1 MKSGSRS
8 LLFAVVALGLAV
20 QDASAQTAFG
30 EIEGRAAPVSH
41 RRCIGGGNA
50 GALCNEDADCPAS
63 SCQDR
68 NVFNISVN
76 VRFGATAGELQ
87 DIQDAFSAANE
98 LLWDATDCQAQFG
111 QVTILN
117 NPSGTRG
124 TYWVTDPGYSY
135 CAADTGTWGQ
145 YSGGNIDVTLTSLT
159 GASADGCVTHEFSH
173 LVFDVRDEYESRAAG
188 CGALAGDARC
198 PLVASGE
205 EECLM
210 ECCVGDVGTEF
221 CWGQGNPGD
230 VTDISGG
237 NHDPSNVTEQSRCR
251 SNRSCWDQIGWSW
264 PNTFLVPA
272 GAPEPSCPAP
282 PNPIVFLDPPSTS
295 RVVLVLDRSGSMI
308 LETPDR
314 IERLRVAALDFVD
327 LAENGME
334 LGLVSFGAGPDGV
347 ATDEVA
353 IAALGADRSDYVDA
367 INALT
372 PSGTTNIG
380 DGLQH
385 ARDMI
390 MAAGGVTADTY
401 VVLMTDGL
409 NNRPLGTAAADLQS
423 KIDTLLADDI
433 PVYVTCTG
441 DDLGLDSQC
450 AEIAS
455 GTNGFYVD
463 SSDSSELPESF
474 ADIHELIRGRS
485 AARSVLG
492 DTAKGGLN
500 YDVLIEPDADVA
512 TFVGL
517 CRNTN
522 CLAMAVIDPAGST
535 RACRRIPQGQ
545 FCRFPNP
552 LPGQWTVVIDP
563 IGQTSE
569 QFVSRAY
576 VGNPILH
583 VPAVAR
589 FPVVEPGKAQLVC
602 AHPKFGGPLIGV
614 SIAGIVEKPDGSSVA
629 IELNDKGKGGDQAS
643 EDGTYCAEFSDT
655 MQPGAYSL
663 RLSSSA
669 LAAMLSECD
678 PPDCP
683 SVVAP
688 AFVRET
694 RFSFTVNDLPP
705 GPILCTEL
713 GTGQPGGRVRV
724 PITLSDGTG
733 VAGFQTDLLFD
744 PAVLR
749 PVSVLLG
756 ADTAAAGGWAVA
768 GNNVGAGRFRVLGH
782 SNPPTGLGPPMR
794 EVALVEFDILPAAP
808 AGPST
813 VTPSACV
820 LSNKDGLRIPCNL
833 CRSPGGVIVSEAT
846 EFRFR
851 PIAGPVGVDRFHP
864 LPFPVAVEALDAQ
877 GDVATGYNGTAA
889 MTIPGPTCSGALR
902 PLSLPFAGGLGGP
915 QNFEVACCLD
925 GLLPATTTPLALEA
939 ADASLGISGMSDAFL
954 GAAKGD
960 VDASGGV
967 DVLDVT
973 RTVNLALAQPLPT
986 PPPTAFQRWAADMLD
1001 EQCFVDNTRN
1011 VLDVIRVRNKALGM
1025 PPLCPCG
1032 PREQPASATLAAA
1045 APSAAREAPASPILL
1060 RIVREG
1066 RAHVVRVEGAR
1077 DLGGVQLELRGMRG
1091 RLDIQAAGL
1100 AQSQGWQVATSTDAS
1115 RRVRVIAFSNTTT
1128 GVNGDGALLRINGGW
1143 RPRLSSA
1150 TASDSLGR
1158 AVPVTLL
1165 ER

>member
-1 MKSGSRS
+1 MKSRS
-8 LLFAVVALGLAV
+8 LSFLVGLFVLGFAVPDG
-20 QDASAQTAFG
+20 SGQTAFG

-50 GALCNEDADCPAS
+50 GALCNEDGDCPGS
-63 SCQDR
+63 TCQDR

-76 VRFGATAGELQ
+76 VRFAASAGELQ
-87 DIQDAFSAANE
+87 DIRDAFSASNE

-124 TYWVTDPGYSY
+124 TYWVTDPGFSY

-221 CWGQGNPGD
+221 CWGQGDPGD

-272 GAPEPSCPAP
+272 GAPEPSCPTP
-282 PNPIVFLDPPSTS
+282 PNDIVFLDPPSTS

-334 LGLVSFGAGPDGV
+334 LGLVSFGSGTDGV

-353 IAALGADRSDYVDA
+353 IAALGADRSDYVNA

-372 PSGTTNIG
+372 PSGMTNIG

-401 VVLMTDGL
+401 IVLMTDGL

-423 KIDTLLADDI
+423 KIDTLLVDGI

-474 ADIHELIRGRS
+474 SDIHELIRGRG
-485 AARSVLG
+485 AVRSVQG
-492 DTAKGGLN
+492 DTSKGALR

-522 CLAMAVIDPAGST
+522 CLAMAVIDPTGMTSS
-535 RACRRIPQGQ
+535 CRRIPQGQ
-545 FCRFPNP
+545 FCRFHDP

-563 IGQTSE
+563 IGQT
-569 QFVSRAY
+569 QDTFLSRAY
-576 VGNPILH
+576 VGNPVLH

-602 AHPKFGGPLIGV
+602 AHPKFIGPLV
-614 SIAGIVEKPDGSSVA
+614 EVAIAGFVEKPDGAAVPIA
-629 IELNDKGKGGDQAS
+629 LNDKGTGGDQAS
-643 EDGTYCAEFSDT
+643 EDGTYCAEFMDT
-655 MQPGAYSL
+655 TQPGAYAV
-663 RLSSSA
+663 RLLST
-669 LAAMLSECD
+669 AAQARLSECD

-688 AFVRET
+688 AFFRET

-705 GPILCTEL
+705 GAILCTEL
-713 GTGQPGGRVRV
+713 VTGQPGTRVRV
-724 PITLSDGTG
+724 PITLSDGSG
-733 VAGFQTDLLFD
+733 VAGFQTDLLYD
-744 PAVLR
+744 EAVLI

-756 ADTAAAGGWAVA
+756 ADTAAAGGWTVA

-782 SNPPTGLGPPMR
+782 SNPPTGLGPSLR
-794 EVALVEFDILPAAP
+794 EVALVEFDILPAVN
-808 AGPST
+808 AGNST
-813 VTPSACV
+813 VAPSACV
-820 LSNKDGLRIPCNL
+820 LSDKDGLRLPCNL
-833 CRSPGGVIVSEAT
+833 CRSPGGVIVSEAS

-851 PIAGPVGVDRFHP
+851 PIPEPVGVDRFHP
-864 LPFPVAVEALDAQ
+864 LPFPVTVEALDAI
-877 GDVATGYNGTAA
+877 GDVATGYNGSAA
-889 MTIPGPTCSGALR
+889 MSIPAPLCAGALQ
-902 PLSLPFAGGLGGP
+902 PLSLPFTAGLGGP
-915 QNFEVACCLD
+915 QNFEIACCLD
-925 GLLPATTTPLALEA
+925 SLLPATSTPLSLDAT
-939 ADASLGISGMSDAFL
+939 DASLGISGMSADFQ
-954 GAAKGD
+954 GVAKGD

-967 DVLDVT
+967 DVVDVT
-973 RTVNLALAQPLPT
+973 RAVNLALARPVPT

-1001 EQCFVDNTRN
+1001 GQCTVDNVQN

-1025 PPLCPCG
+1025 APLCPCG
-1032 PREQPASATLAAA
+1032 PRQPASAALATA
-1045 APSAAREAPASPILL
+1045 APADAGAAPAGPIML

-1077 DLGGVQLELRGMRG
+1077 DLGGVQIELRGIRG
-1091 RLDIQAAGL
+1091 RANIQAAGL
-1100 AQSQGWQVATSTDAS
+1100 AQSQAWQVATNTDAN
-1115 RRVRVIAFSNTTT
+1115 RQVQVIAFSNSAT
-1128 GVNGDGALLRINGGW
+1128 GVNGDGALLRIQGGR
-1143 RPRLSSA
+1143 RPQISRA

-1158 AVPVTLL
+1158 AIPVALL

>member
-1 MKSGSRS
+1 MKSRS
-8 LLFAVVALGLAV
+8 LSLLFGLVVFGFSV
-20 QDASAQTAFG
+20 QDGVAQTAFG

-50 GALCNEDADCPAS
+50 GALCNEDADCPGS
-63 SCQDR
+63 TCQDR
-68 NVFNISVN
+68 NIFNISVN

-87 DIQDAFSAANE
+87 DVRDAFSAANE
-98 LLWDATDCQAQFG
+98 LLWDVTDCQAQFG
-111 QVTILN
+111 QVTLLN

-135 CAADTGTWGQ
+135 CAAATGTWGQ
-145 YSGGNIDVTLTSLT
+145 YSGGNINVTLTSLT

-173 LVFDVRDEYESRAAG
+173 LVFDVRDEYESRAPG

-221 CWGQGNPGD
+221 CWGQGNPMD

-251 SNRSCWDQIGWSW
+251 SNRSCWDQVGWSW

-272 GAPEPSCPAP
+272 GAPDPSCPTP
-282 PNPIVFLDPPSTS
+282 PDDIVFLDPPSTA

-334 LGLVSFGAGPDGV
+334 LGLVSFGSGPDGV
-347 ATDEVA
+347 ATDEVP
-353 IAALGADRSDYVDA
+353 IAALGADRSDYIDA

-372 PSGTTNIG
+372 PSGATNIG

-390 MAAGGVTADTY
+390 IAAGGVTADTY
-401 VVLMTDGL
+401 IVLMTDGL
-409 NNRPLGTAAADLQS
+409 NNRPLGMAAADLQS
-423 KIDTLLADDI
+423 KIDTLLADGI

-450 AEIAS
+450 AEIAT

-485 AARSVLG
+485 AARSVMS
-492 DTAKGGLN
+492 DTSKALTYN
-500 YDVLIEPDADVA
+500 VEIEADADVA

-517 CRNTN
+517 CRDTD
-522 CLAMAVIDPAGST
+522 CLAMSVIDPTGMTAS
-535 RACRRIPQGQ
+535 CQRIPQGR
-545 FCRFPNP
+545 FCRFHDP
-552 LPGQWTVVIDP
+552 LPGDWTVVIDP
-563 IGQTSE
+563 IGQTQE
-569 QFVSRAY
+569 TYLSRAY
-576 VGNPILH
+576 VGNPVLH

-589 FPVVEPGKAQLVC
+589 FPVVEPGKPQLLC
-602 AHPKFGGPLIGV
+602 AHPTFMGPLIGV
-614 SIAGIVEKPDGSSVA
+614 AIAGFVEKPDGSTVA
-629 IELNDKGKGGDQAS
+629 IQLNDQGTGGDQAS
-643 EDGTYCAEFSDT
+643 EDGTYCADFSDT
-655 MQPGAYSL
+655 MMPGAYSV
-663 RLSSSA
+663 RLLSNA
-669 LAAMLSECD
+669 MQAKLAECD

-683 SVVAP
+683 SVGAP

-713 GTGQPGGRVRV
+713 VAGQLEGRIQV
-724 PITLSDGTG
+724 PITLSDGSG
-733 VAGFQTDLLFD
+733 VAGFQTDLHFD
-744 PAVLR
+744 TSVLK

-756 ADTAAAGGWAVA
+756 ADTAAAGGWTVA
-768 GNNVGAGRFRVLGH
+768 GNLVGAGRFRVLGH
-782 SNPPTGLGPPMR
+782 SNPPTGLAPGMR

-808 AGPST
+808 SGPST

-820 LSNKDGLRIPCNL
+820 LSDKDGLRLPCNL
-833 CRSPGGVIVSEAT
+833 CRSPGGVIVSEAA

-851 PIAGPVGVDRFHP
+851 PIVGPVGVDRFHP
-864 LPFPVAVEALDAQ
+864 LPFPVAVEALDAM
-877 GDVATGYNGTAA
+877 GGVAAGYNGTAA
-889 MTIPGPTCSGALR
+889 MSIPGPTCASTLF
-902 PLSLPFAGGLGGP
+902 PSSLPFSSGVGGP

-925 GLLPATTTPLALEA
+925 PLLPLTSTPLSIDAT
-939 ADASLGISGMSDAFL
+939 DASLGISGMSDAFL
-954 GAAKGD
+954 GVAKGD
-960 VDASGGV
+960 VDASGGT
-967 DVLDVT
+967 DVVDVT
-973 RTVNLALAQPLPT
+973 RAEILALALSVPT

-1001 EQCFVDNTRN
+1001 SQCAVDNTHN
-1011 VLDVIRVRNKALGM
+1011 VLDVIRIRNKALGM
-1025 PPLCPCG
+1025 PSLCPCG
-1032 PREQPASATLAAA
+1032 RTGQSPSAALAAA
-1045 APSAAREAPASPILL
+1045 PTERRLAPSSPIRL

-1066 RAHVVRVEGAR
+1066 RAYVVRVEGAQ
-1077 DLGGVQLELRGMRG
+1077 DLGGIQLELRGIRG
-1091 RLDIQAAGL
+1091 RVDIQAAGL
-1100 AQSQGWQVATSTDAS
+1100 AQSQGWQVSTNSEAT
-1115 RRVRVIAFSNTTT
+1115 RGVRVIAYSNTPS
-1128 GVNGDGALLRINGGW
+1128 GVDGAGALLRIQGGM
-1143 RPRLSSA
+1143 RPSISSA

-1158 AVPVTLL
+1158 EIPVTLVQ
-1165 ER
+1165 R

>member
-1 MKSGSRS
+1 MRNRS
-8 LLFAVVALGLAV
+8 LSFLLGLGALSFAAV
-20 QDASAQTAFG
+20 RDASAQTAFG

-41 RRCIGGGNA
+41 RRCIGGANA
-50 GALCNEDADCPAS
+50 GALCNEDGDCPGS
-63 SCQDR
+63 TCQDR

-76 VRFGATAGELQ
+76 VRFAASAGDLQ
-87 DIQDAFSAANE
+87 DIRDAFTAAND
-98 LLWDATDCQAQFG
+98 LLWDVTDCQAQFG

-124 TYWVTDPGYSY
+124 TYWVTDPGNSY

-159 GASADGCVTHEFSH
+159 GGTADGCVTHEFSH
-173 LVFDVRDEYESRAAG
+173 LVFDVRDEYESRAVG
-188 CGALAGDARC
+188 CGAVTGGANC
-198 PLVASGE
+198 PLPASGE

-210 ECCVGDVGTEF
+210 ECCGGDVGTEF

-251 SNRSCWDQIGWSW
+251 TNRSCWDQIGWSW

-272 GAPEPSCPAP
+272 GAPDPSCPGP
-282 PNPIVFLDPPSTS
+282 PDPIVFLDPPSTS

-314 IERLRVAALDFVD
+314 IERLRVAALDFAD

-334 LGLVSFGAGPDGV
+334 LGLVSFSSV

-353 IAALGADRSDYVDA
+353 IAALVADRSDYVDA

-372 PSGTTNIG
+372 PSGATNIG

-401 VVLMTDGL
+401 VVLMTDGV
-409 NNRPLGTAAADLQS
+409 NNRPSGTAAADLQS
-423 KIDTLLADDI
+423 KIDTLLADGI

-474 ADIHELIRGRS
+474 SDIHELIRGRS

-492 DTAKGGLN
+492 DTSKGGVR
-500 YDVLIEPDADVA
+500 YDVLIEPDATVA

-517 CRNTN
+517 CRDTN
-522 CLAMAVIDPAGST
+522 CLAMAVIDPTGFT
-535 RACRRIPQGQ
+535 TPCRRIAQGA

-552 LPGQWTVVIDP
+552 LPGQWTVIIDP

-569 QFVSRAY
+569 TFLSRAY
-576 VGNPILH
+576 IGNPVLH

-589 FPVVEPGKAQLVC
+589 FPVVKPGGQQLLC

-614 SIAGIVEKPDGSSVA
+614 SISGVVERPDGTG
-629 IELNDKGKGGDQAS
+629 IGIQLNDEGKEGDQAS
-643 EDGTYCAEFSDT
+643 QDGTYCAEFSDT
-655 MQPGAYSL
+655 TMPGAYSV
-663 RLSSSA
+663 RLVSSA
-669 LAAMLSECD
+669 AEAKLSECD
-678 PPDCP
+678 PPECP
-683 SVVAP
+683 NVVAP
-688 AFVRET
+688 AFIRET
-694 RFSFTVNDLPP
+694 RFSFTVNDVPV

-713 GTGQPGGRVRV
+713 GTGQPGGRVLV
-724 PITLSDGTG
+724 PITLSDGAG

-744 PAVLR
+744 PGVLK
-749 PVSVLLG
+749 PVSVQLG
-756 ADTAAAGGWAVA
+756 ADTMGGLWTVA

-782 SNPPTGLGPPMR
+782 SNPPTGLPPSFK
-794 EVALVEFDILPAAP
+794 EVALVEFDILPGAP
-808 AGPST
+808 SGEQT
-813 VTPSACV
+813 VAPTACV
-820 LSNKDGLRIPCNL
+820 LSNKDGVRIPCNL
-833 CRSPGGVIVSEAT
+833 CRSPGGVIVSEAS

-864 LPFPVAVEALDAQ
+864 LPFPVTVEAIDSQ
-877 GDVATGYNGTAA
+877 GDVATGYNGSAA
-889 MTIPGPTCSGALR
+889 MSLPDSTCSSRLT
-902 PLSLPFAGGLGGP
+902 PTSLGFASGLGGP
-915 QNFEVACCLD
+915 QNFEIACCLD
-925 GLLPATTTPLALEA
+925 PLLPATSTSLSLEA
-939 ADASLGISGMSDAFL
+939 SDASLGISGMSDSFF
-954 GAAKGD
+954 GVAKGD

-967 DVLDVT
+967 DVVDVT
-973 RTVNLALAQPLPT
+973 RAVNLSLARSLPI
-986 PPPTAFQRWAADMLD
+986 PPPTAFQKWAADMLD
-1001 EQCFVDNTRN
+1001 AQCAVDNAHN

-1025 PPLCPCG
+1025 KPLCPCG
-1032 PREQPASATLAAA
+1032 SRDQPASPQLAAA
-1045 APSAAREAPASPILL
+1045 ASTAGAASASPITL

-1066 RAHVVRVEGAR
+1066 RGHLVRVEGAQ
-1077 DLGGVQLELRGMRG
+1077 DLGGLQLELRAVGARTA
-1091 RLDIQAAGL
+1091 IQPAGL
-1100 AQSQGWQVATSTDAS
+1100 IQSQSWQVATNADGF
-1115 RRVRVIAFSNTTT
+1115 RRMTVLAFSNTAS
-1128 GVNGDGALLRINGGW
+1128 GVNGDGALLRITGAW
-1143 RPRLSSA
+1143 RPVLVSA
-1150 TASDSLGR
+1150 IASDSLGR
-1158 AVPVTLL
+1158 VISVNVL
-1165 ER
+1165 EP